1 MKLYHYVHCPFCLRV
16 RMCAGFLGVV
26 LESHVLPYNDEKT
39 PVDIMGVKMLP
50 ILTDDSFKTNESLII
65 MQHLDKY
72 NKLKTKDMLESEDF
86 LEFEKLL
93 GELGSNIHSMAM
105 PYWIYTAEFDQNSRE
120 YFQKKKEVKRGP
132 FKKLVYNRRQ
142 FETQLNNILD
152 KLTPS
157 INKFYLSD
165 NISAYD
171 ILLAS
176 HLWGMYVVP
185 EYQFPPVFHEYLQ
198 RVKRECNFSY
208 HEDYWR

>member
-1 MKLYHYVHCPFCLRV
+1 
-16 RMCAGFLGVV
+16 MCAGFLGVV

>member
-1 MKLYHYVHCPFCLRV
+1 
-16 RMCAGFLGVV
+16 
-26 LESHVLPYNDEKT
+26 
-39 PVDIMGVKMLP
+39 MLP